1 MSILGESSSECTL
14 AIYGHH
20 SDDTGDLRGRS
31 DERTAMMWSVAG
43 KTALVTGGSRGI
55 GLAIAKLFHEAGGN
69 VMLVSRSAQNLEA
82 AAETFDGAGGEVDW
96 TVAHVGKPDNA
107 ISAVEATIKRF
118 GSVDALVNNAG
129 TNPYMGPLIEIDD
142 RRMAKT
148 VEVNQSSVLV
158 WSQAAWS
165 KWMRDHGGA
174 ILNVASIGGLSVEPG
189 IGWYNVTKAAVI
201 HLTRQLSWELAPRVR
216 VNGIAPGIVRTELAR
231 AIWENN
237 EDRVASHIPL
247 GRIGEVEDIAPIAL
261 LLLSDAGSWI
271 TGQTVVV
278 DGGTS
283 NQPSGGVG

>member
-1 MSILGESSSECTL
+1 MKWGVE
-14 AIYGHH
+14 
-20 SDDTGDLRGRS
+20 
-31 DERTAMMWSVAG
+31 G

-55 GLAIAKLFHEAGGN
+55 GLAIARSFCEAGGN

-82 AAETFDGAGGEVDW
+82 AAATFPSGGGKVDW
-96 TVAHVGKPDNA
+96 TVAHVGRSDEA
-107 ISAVEATIKRF
+107 VAAVEATITRF
-118 GSVDALVNNAG
+118 GTLDALVNNAG

-142 RRMAKT
+142 KQMAKT

-158 WSQAAWS
+158 WSRAAWS
-165 KWMRDHGGA
+165 SWMRDNGGT
-174 ILNVASIGGLSVEPG
+174 ILNIASIGGLSVEPG

-231 AIWENN
+231 AIWEGH
-237 EDRVASHIPL
+237 EADVASNIPL
-247 GRIGEVEDIAPIAL
+247 GRIGEVGDIAPLAL
-261 LLLSDAGSWI
+261 FLLSDAGSWI